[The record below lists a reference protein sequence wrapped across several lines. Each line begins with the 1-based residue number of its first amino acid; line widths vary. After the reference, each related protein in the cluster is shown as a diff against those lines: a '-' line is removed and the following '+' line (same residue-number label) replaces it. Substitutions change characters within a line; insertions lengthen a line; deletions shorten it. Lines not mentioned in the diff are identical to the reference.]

1 MTAKVVDWKE
11 VRKKLPEKPETW
23 KIHQLCE
30 FLKEYGLSHVTQAFR
45 NLLLFYYS
53 EKIKLT
59 IQEENSVDGNV
70 LLSVADD
77 DDLWEDLELQGKDE
91 ALLKQCNPQKFI
103 ISLKLL

>member
-11 VRKKLPEKPETW
+11 VRKKLPGKPDTW
-23 KIHQLCE
+23 KCNQLCE
-30 FLKEYGLSHVTQAFR
+30 FLKGYGLSHVTQAFR
-45 NLLLFYYS
+45 NLLLFSYS